1 MTWLEYQFQVYK
13 LIMINQFHVTFEQL
27 FLLTC
32 IIIRKD
38 HLDHCDN
45 GSFMIFQMSTN
56 EIFR

>member
-1 MTWLEYQFQVYK
+1 
-13 LIMINQFHVTFEQL
+13 MINQFHVTFEQL